1 MSIESDLYS
10 TLAAAAGVTAL
21 VSTRIYPGLAPENA
35 TVPYVLYS
43 LSNTERLH
51 TLLGSGDDARYQ
63 MQIDCVANTYPSGK
77 AVAEA
82 VVAALQGNGYQQ
94 FTYDL
99 YDDVTQRHSMII
111 GWSFI
116 AA

>member
-1 MSIESDLYS
+1 MSVETDLYS

-21 VSTRIYPGLAPENA
+21 VSTRIYPGVAPENA
-35 TVPYVLYS
+35 ALPYIVYS
-43 LSNTERLH
+43 LTNTERLS

-63 MQIDCVANTYPSGK
+63 MQIDCVANTYTSGK
-77 AVAEA
+77 AVAAA

-99 YDDVTQRHSMII
+99 YDDVTQRHSMVV